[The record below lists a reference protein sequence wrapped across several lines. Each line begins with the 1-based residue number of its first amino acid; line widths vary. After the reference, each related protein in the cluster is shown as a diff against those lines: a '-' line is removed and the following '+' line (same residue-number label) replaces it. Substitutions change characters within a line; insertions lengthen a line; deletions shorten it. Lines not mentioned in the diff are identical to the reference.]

1 MDETYNSSYIGKRA
15 SEVAGIVKI
24 IKLHF
29 TMFSFVENSG
39 NFSECSLTA
48 MKEKVEDLKTSI
60 DEFCFEDLEFDAN
73 FEVEISQCGN
83 YIGKISNCAYIH
95 MYIKTEFLKI

>member
-1 MDETYNSSYIGKRA
+1 
-15 SEVAGIVKI
+15 
-24 IKLHF
+24 
-29 TMFSFVENSG
+29 MFSFVENSG

-73 FEVEISQCGN
+73 FEAEISQCGN
-83 YIGKISNCAYIH
+83 YIGKISNCAYI
-95 MYIKTEFLKI
+95 KTEFLKI